1 MILRNA
7 LYAVRLQQVASKARL
22 QNEMAILEA
31 ITSKVE
37 FTILGFQENGTIL
50 ACVNNHWIEV

>member
-7 LYAVRLQQVASKARL
+7 LYAVRLQQAAFKARL
-22 QNEMAILEA
+22 LNETALLEA

-50 ACVNNHWIEV
+50 ACIGNQWVEV